1 MPALFSQGPLYPVF
15 SVLNLDTQSL
25 ESVKVSGI
33 LLDNG
38 LCNCSNESLELFVVG
53 CEISLDIY
61 FNNSA
66 DTADA
71 LSAYGVKYYGCSLLL
86 RSKTT
91 LRFYFEKTDASK
103 FDAANFKIDGN
114 TVEVNNY
121 GDGSRYVYIEVT
133 NIAAPDLAATHKV
146 AVGNVE
152 IGNVSPLN
160 YAKDV
165 LSDADASADLK
176 NVMTALYRFYEAAD
190 KRF

>member
-1 MPALFSQGPLYPVF
+1 MLNYGAMAQEQFDHNTNNLANAGVTGYDLVDLTTAEIDALGS
-15 SVLNLDTQSL
+15 SL
-25 ESVKVSGI
+25 P
-33 LLDNG
+33 
-38 LCNCSNESLELFVVG
+38 
-53 CEISLDIY
+53 
-61 FNNSA
+61 NSA

-91 LRFYFEKTDASK
+91 LRFYFEKTDATK

-146 AVGNVE
+146 AVGDVE